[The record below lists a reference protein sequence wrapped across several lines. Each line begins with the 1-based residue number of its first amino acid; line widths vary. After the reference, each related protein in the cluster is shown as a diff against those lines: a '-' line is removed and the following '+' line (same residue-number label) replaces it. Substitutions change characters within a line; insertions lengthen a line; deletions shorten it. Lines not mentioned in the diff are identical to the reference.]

1 MRNTPDPIERNRR
14 LRTLLDVM
22 KTSERGVVDEF
33 IPDSN
38 NEGLGWRIQIAHPGE
53 PEFQKLADFIETLP
67 NSTMVASP
75 GNIATMMSDD
85 LLSEDGSPRFA
96 LFDET
101 STTTTIRNAAVV
113 IAIGQRIHVIPS
125 VGSKG

>member
-1 MRNTPDPIERNRR
+1 
-14 LRTLLDVM
+14 M